1 MIARLAAVTTAAV
14 LLVACGDGDGGR
26 YDAQVDQ
33 VRQAVQ
39 AGDREA
45 ALTSLEELNGAA
57 FAAHAEGEVSDEEL
71 FELSALIDQAR
82 AQVDAELPEPTTTTT
97 TTTTTTPPASVFDA
111 GSSDD
116 DEEEGDD
123 DEKED
128 KKKNRGN
135 GRGGDDGDD
144 DDD

>member
-1 MIARLAAVTTAAV
+1 MIARRLAAVTTAAV

-57 FAAHAEGEVSDEEL
+57 FAAHADGEVSDEDL
-71 FELSALIDQAR
+71 FELSALVDQAR

-97 TTTTTTPPASVFDA
+97 TTTTTTPPAAVFDA
-111 GSSDD
+111 GSSD
-116 DEEEGDD
+116 EGDDD

-135 GRGGDDGDD
+135 GRDD
-144 DDD
+144 DDGRHDDD